1 VGKDD
6 VPGETFEVEASFFL
20 VFCSHTASPPIT
32 AGTRTVMCSIKAS
45 LQVYRSRGTEGQQ
58 HKIARSTVRFGENTD
73 TRRQSKKVWW
83 RTQVV
88 YTPWDSWILSLSVCL
103 FYFVVLNRYY
113 YDWGIEWMKIS
124 FVTVPEFPCQAAMFF
139 VFGLLCKR
147 AKPGNHGHVRRQT
160 TLILNS
166 TVTVVSNDCHTGVR
180 AYWREDVC
188 KCTCIGSATLW

>member
-1 VGKDD
+1 
-6 VPGETFEVEASFFL
+6 
-20 VFCSHTASPPIT
+20 
-32 AGTRTVMCSIKAS
+32 MCSIKAS

-58 HKIARSTVRFGENTD
+58 HTIARSTVRFGENTD

-124 FVTVPEFPCQAAMFF
+124 FVTVPEFPCQAAMFL
-139 VFGLLCKR
+139 VFGVMQASQAWKSR
-147 AKPGNHGHVRRQT
+147 SRSA
-160 TLILNS
+160 
-166 TVTVVSNDCHTGVR
+166 SNDSNFKFNRNGCFKWLPHG
-180 AYWREDVC
+180 REGLLEGRRV
-188 KCTCIGSATLW
+188 